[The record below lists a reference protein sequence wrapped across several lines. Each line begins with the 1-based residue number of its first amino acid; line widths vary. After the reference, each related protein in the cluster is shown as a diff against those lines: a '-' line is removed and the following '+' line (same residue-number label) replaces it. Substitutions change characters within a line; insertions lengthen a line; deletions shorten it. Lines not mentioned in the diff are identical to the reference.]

1 MSQSSLIH
9 MANTKYRIQN
19 TKWCPG
25 INCLPVWNVPLLLFC
40 CLAGLYTP
48 YMEGG
53 RFWLWRQRHMSLWS
67 SFWWRRH
74 LSLSLTLRW
83 KRPLCLWLTLWWKRS
98 LRFWLKK
105 IQVLWWHLLCLQLLC
120 SLSYSLPSLNSSI
133 HQCPQRSCEWF
144 CILIRT
150 CGLDIQ
156 SLAVGPK
163 QNMKW
168 WIIKISPQLRWLE
181 IGQIKSGHM
190 HNMHIHRW
198 CRILLSEMWT
208 TV

>member
-1 MSQSSLIH
+1 
-9 MANTKYRIQN
+9 MANTKTRIQN
-19 TKWCPG
+19 TKWWPG

-53 RFWLWRQRHMSLWS
+53 RFWLWRQRHMSLWW

-74 LSLSLTLRW
+74 LSLSLTLWRQ
-83 KRPLCLWLTLWWKRS
+83 R
-98 LRFWLKK
+98 
-105 IQVLWWHLLCLQLLC
+105 HLLCLQLLC

-156 SLAVGPK
+156 SLAVGLE